1 MLQINSTGWN
11 YLAKYIFEE
20 LEQLSTSCLF
30 SVHKHNVEMGT
41 YAWFNIVNGVNTA
54 CNVDLYVFWAVKEI

>member
-1 MLQINSTGWN
+1 MLHINSTRWN
-11 YLAKYIFEE
+11 YLAKYIFEKVE
-20 LEQLSTSCLF
+20 LSASYLF
-30 SVHKHNVEMGT
+30 SVHKHNVEVGT